1 MQLDM
6 ASAQDEKLVSGWIDW
21 MVAQEIIATQN
32 KCQNLNDREDCESQR
47 KRQRSSGDALQPC
60 IAS

>member
-6 ASAQDEKLVSGWIDW
+6 GSAQDEKLVACWIDW
-21 MVAQEIIATQN
+21 MVAQEIAAQS
-32 KCQNLNDREDCESQR
+32 KCLNFDDSEDCESQR